1 MSLNDINMGLPE
13 AKVEDRLNFKKVKG
27 SITEIRL
34 PKFEI
39 NAIEID
45 IKIIGIWKFL
55 IFNLMIIFRDI

>member
-1 MSLNDINMGLPE
+1 VSLNDINMGLPE

>member
-1 MSLNDINMGLPE
+1 MGLPE

-55 IFNLMIIFRDI
+55 IFNLMIIFRDV

>member
-39 NAIEID
+39 NAIAID
-45 IKIIGIWKFL
+45 IKIIRIWKFL
-55 IFNLMIIFRDI
+55 IFNLMIIF

>member
-1 MSLNDINMGLPE
+1 MGLPE

-39 NAIEID
+39 NAIAID
-45 IKIIGIWKFL
+45 IKIIRIWKFL
-55 IFNLMIIFRDI
+55 IFNLMIIF

>member
-1 MSLNDINMGLPE
+1 MGLPE

-27 SITEIRL
+27 SIMEIRL

-45 IKIIGIWKFL
+45 IKIIGMWKFL
-55 IFNLMIIFRDI
+55 IFNLMIIFRDV